1 MGLCEKPIE
10 EFMTKI
16 PRTVNI
22 GDNIKTVKKLMSEHK
37 IHHVPVLDQGK
48 LMGIISERDLTF
60 VSSIQNVNIDHAS
73 ARDVMTADPFWV
85 PPKTS
90 LKKVCETMA
99 DQQIGSTIIADFNMN
114 ILGIFTYIDALK
126 IICKHC

>member
-60 VSSIQNVNIDHAS
+60 VSSIKNVNIDHAS